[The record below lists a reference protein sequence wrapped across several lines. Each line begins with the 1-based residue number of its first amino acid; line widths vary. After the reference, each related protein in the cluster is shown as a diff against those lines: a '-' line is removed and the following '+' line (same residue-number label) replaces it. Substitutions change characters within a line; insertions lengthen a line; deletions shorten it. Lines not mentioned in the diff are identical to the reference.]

1 MVVSSSSE
9 KPRHMMMKRER
20 KVRMVRVGEASKAHR
35 QVGHHLV
42 EKGSY
47 EKLFDQTKPLSQGD
61 A

>member
-1 MVVSSSSE
+1 
-9 KPRHMMMKRER
+9 
-20 KVRMVRVGEASKAHR
+20 MVRVGEASKAHR